1 MTGRVFFMVQLM
13 EAWFLTEIETLS
25 EIYGKDF
32 DSSKLPII
40 PTTHKKPSPPGE
52 NLEAISKEKI
62 LEGLEKAT
70 DGRYERHRGKTRVA
84 PRMLEKM
91 SLQKIADVSF
101 HANRL
106 LDRLESI

>member
-1 MTGRVFFMVQLM
+1 VFFMVQLM
-13 EAWFLTEIETLS
+13 EAWFLTEIDTLA
-25 EIYGKDF
+25 EIYGKNF
-32 DSSKLPII
+32 DATKLPAI
-40 PTTHKKPSPPGE
+40 PTHPKPARPGE